1 MAEESWTVS
10 SFFAGCT
17 HKGITLK
24 KKKQARNLHH
34 NKGKN

>member
-17 HKGITLK
+17 HKGNTLK